1 MNRNLRAVT
10 DEDEA
15 IGDLQIAEYV
25 VFLLALDTYMRY
37 VEEATN
43 EEPADEVTASGVR
56 LLRISDAMIAEG
68 LSKALNETLP
78 TEAHKKLLARAMAV
92 RAINP
97 INAGRRALLLRTV
110 LSRGGPATQR
120 VVFQT
125 NRALKE
131 IREAISASM
140 IDDADSALD
149 RFAAISMR
157 NTRLKNWIALAA
169 KTAVQ
174 REIPKNAVESASN
187 EATDQA
193 SVLLNQQVQSAG
205 SQGAEDIE
213 IAKTTHSE
221 VLHQV
226 QQEATSAAKKA
237 LDTSGE
243 ADTPPTRSET
253 VGIAVA
259 AATAALGDP
268 SKPQNIPDPLRKLD
282 DEQRAAALTDGRV
295 LVAAGAGSGKSTTL
309 VARVEYLVKE
319 RRVFPS
325 RVLVTSFNT
334 KAANELKQKI
344 GSATSGETLQQMS
357 VGTMHSLF
365 RKFIGEYGTPQERSA
380 MGLGKD
386 PGGFVQGGGAVARAV
401 QRIWSECYPADTPQ
415 ERKVPKLKTVLMAK
429 SKWSGNNITPV
440 EAKALARTQEEL
452 DSADWYE
459 MYEGMKGSLPGWE
472 PPCGSSKGYESFMG
486 KWRPNDQRLA
496 DFDDMLIIFRSI
508 LKREPMVRKTLQGM
522 FDHILVD
529 ECVHED
535 TEVLLETGESKKV
548 SELETG
554 DKILSYQNGSAVFKS
569 VLAKKLSGKTSGVTI
584 HTKSGHSLTMTLDHR
599 LYATQFDPEIPEGE
613 LALYLMYRHDMG
625 FRIGVSSIP
634 YLIQRSTHD
643 VKYRSHRAGAEKAD
657 CMWVLETGEAS
668 EILFREL
675 DYSLDYQ
682 IPARLFEAEVRLCDQ
697 NRSDR
702 IFAKYGQNGAKLLEL
717 YGLSKEYPH
726 WVSTSSPDRKVV
738 SISAHRSG
746 GMSGHRSNGRRTTA
760 GMSWSPGDNEPM
772 IPANYKVYDTQG
784 GLRKTVHIS
793 DTTYVGVRKA
803 ALALAKSIEA
813 YVVED
818 ILVQDQSCLLTNAG
832 SLRVGMSVP
841 IWVSGQ
847 DNTESVIAFM
857 RGREIRELADKY
869 RIPVPAK
876 GCVHGSVYEAIRQAH
891 LQATHIDLK
900 PLDDSKI
907 VLGEIVAIVPEAGG
921 VFYDI
926 TVEDSGNFFG
936 NGVLSHNCQD
946 LNQCQNDIVEM
957 MSEHIKDGS
966 DGKSVWMV
974 GDPNQSIY
982 TFRGA
987 RPDIFL
993 GRAQKEDWK
1002 VRTIRTNY
1010 RCQPEIVD
1018 AANKLISHNEGRL
1031 PMEAVPSPAKVR
1043 GVGSVRVR
1051 SPGDEAEAAL
1061 SVVEEIKSNIEAG
1074 GDVADN
1080 AILTRTNKEQHAFE
1094 TACIIRG
1101 VPYARKGASSFLGS
1115 PETKAFLSYVQLAT
1129 GDDFAKMQ
1137 AALGEVINKPNRFFV
1152 APEAGAT
1159 AVSDALSAY
1168 AKRNG
1173 QDIKTVNP
1181 LVALGDPFFQSVLAE
1196 KLTRVRAGFKF
1207 QKAIEK
1213 LEDIQHGLGTM
1224 QANSE
1229 NPEYTT
1235 KDLFDEILGMT
1246 GTVAVMDPRT
1256 GRAQFVE
1263 QTFRDSLKA
1272 DLRDSVSEDDDT
1284 EDEDD
1289 TEGLGNISFLY
1300 ELVKKDP
1307 TDPGDLLTDPNTP
1320 TGFKAKMERYGQR
1333 ARELRIDITKWDKE
1347 QATLPP
1353 EQRKPPPGT
1362 YLGTVHSVKGA
1373 QWKNC
1378 YVSMPRGKFP
1388 FTPPVKPGQPPPDP
1402 EVAAEEMESERRL
1415 GYVALTRAAMNLTVI
1430 CPKQVGGKAAGISP
1444 FVDEAGLKLG
1454 ENVPKPGATPAIEES
1469 PEVQGD
1475 LAKLAG
1481 YEGIIPDEWEH

>member
-1 MNRNLRAVT
+1 MEETSIRQVVRQAMNLRAVT
-10 DEDEA
+10 DEDED

-43 EEPADEVTASGVR
+43 EEPADEVTAKGVR

-68 LSKALNETLP
+68 LQKALNETLP
-78 TEAHKKLLARAMAV
+78 TEGHKKLLARAMAV

-97 INAGRRALLLRTV
+97 TNAGRRALLLRTV

-149 RFAAISMR
+149 RFTAITMR

-174 REIPKNAVESASN
+174 REIPKNAVDAGSK
-187 EATDQA
+187 EAVDQA
-193 SVLLNQQVQSAG
+193 TVLLNQQVQSAG

-213 IAKTTHSE
+213 IAKTTQSE

-226 QQEATSAAKKA
+226 EQEATSAAKKA

-268 SKPQNIPDPLRKLD
+268 SKPQNVPDPLRKLD

-295 LVAAGAGSGKSTTL
+295 LVAAGAGAGKSTTL
-309 VARVEYLVKE
+309 VSRVEYLVKE
-319 RRVFPS
+319 RRVLPS

-344 GSATSGETLQQMS
+344 GSATSGEILNQMS

-386 PGGFVQGGGAVARAV
+386 RGGFVQGGGAVARAV

-429 SKWSGNNITPV
+429 SKWSGNNITPA
-440 EAKALARTQEEL
+440 EAKALARTQEEI

-459 MYEGMKGSLPGWE
+459 MYEGMKGSIPGWT
-472 PPCGSSKGYESFMG
+472 PPCGTSKGFESFMG
-486 KWRPNDQRLA
+486 KWRPNDQRLG

-529 ECVHED
+529 EC
-535 TEVLLETGESKKV
+535 
-548 SELETG
+548 
-554 DKILSYQNGSAVFKS
+554 
-569 VLAKKLSGKTSGVTI
+569 
-584 HTKSGHSLTMTLDHR
+584 
-599 LYATQFDPEIPEGE
+599 
-613 LALYLMYRHDMG
+613 
-625 FRIGVSSIP
+625 
-634 YLIQRSTHD
+634 
-643 VKYRSHRAGAEKAD
+643 
-657 CMWVLETGEAS
+657 
-668 EILFREL
+668 
-675 DYSLDYQ
+675 
-682 IPARLFEAEVRLCDQ
+682 
-697 NRSDR
+697 
-702 IFAKYGQNGAKLLEL
+702 
-717 YGLSKEYPH
+717 
-726 WVSTSSPDRKVV
+726 
-738 SISAHRSG
+738 
-746 GMSGHRSNGRRTTA
+746 
-760 GMSWSPGDNEPM
+760 
-772 IPANYKVYDTQG
+772 
-784 GLRKTVHIS
+784 
-793 DTTYVGVRKA
+793 
-803 ALALAKSIEA
+803 
-813 YVVED
+813 
-818 ILVQDQSCLLTNAG
+818 
-832 SLRVGMSVP
+832 
-841 IWVSGQ
+841 
-847 DNTESVIAFM
+847 
-857 RGREIRELADKY
+857 
-869 RIPVPAK
+869 
-876 GCVHGSVYEAIRQAH
+876 
-891 LQATHIDLK
+891 
-900 PLDDSKI
+900 
-907 VLGEIVAIVPEAGG
+907 
-921 VFYDI
+921 
-926 TVEDSGNFFG
+926 
-936 NGVLSHNCQD
+936 QD
-946 LNQCQNDIVEM
+946 LNQCQNDIIEM
-957 MSEHIKDGS
+957 LSEHIKDAS
-966 DGKSVWMV
+966 EGKSVWMV
-974 GDPNQSIY
+974 GDDRQSIY

-987 RPDIFL
+987 RPDIFIN
-993 GRAQKEDWK
+993 RAQKEDWV
-1002 VRTIRTNY
+1002 VRKIRTNY
-1010 RCQPEIVD
+1010 RCQPEIVEC
-1018 AANKLISHNEGRL
+1018 ANKLIANNERQI
-1031 PMEAVPSPAKVR
+1031 PMEAVPSPAKMR
-1043 GVGSVRVR
+1043 GVGSVRVQ

-1129 GDDFAKMQ
+1129 GDDATKMQ

-1196 KLTRVRAGFKF
+1196 KLTRVRSGFKF

-1213 LEDIQHGLGTM
+1213 LEDIQRGLGEM

-1300 ELVKKDP
+1300 ELAKKDP

-1320 TGFKAKMERYGQR
+1320 IGFKAKMERYGQR

-1347 QATLPP
+1347 QAALPP
-1353 EQRKPPPGT
+1353 EQRKAPPGVF
-1362 YLGTVHSVKGA
+1362 LSTVHSVKGA

-1378 YVSMPRGKFP
+1378 YVQMPKGKFP
-1388 FTPPVKPGQPPPDP
+1388 FQPPVKPGQPELDP
-1402 EVAAEEMESERRL
+1402 EVALEEMESERRL

-1444 FVDEAGLKLG
+1444 FVGEAGLKLG

-1469 PEVQGD
+1469 PGE
-1475 LAKLAG
+1475 LSKTAG
-1481 YEGIIPDEWEH
+1481 YEGMIPDEWEH

>member
-1 MNRNLRAVT
+1 MDEIVTRQVVRQAMSRNLRAVT
-10 DEDEA
+10 EEDEV

-78 TEAHKKLLARAMAV
+78 TESQKKLLARAMAV

-97 INAGRRALLLRTV
+97 ANAGRRALLLRMV

-120 VVFQT
+120 AVFQT

-131 IREAISASM
+131 IREAISAAT
-140 IDDADSALD
+140 IADADAALD
-149 RFAAISMR
+149 RFAAITMR

-169 KTAVQ
+169 RTAVQ

-205 SQGAEDIE
+205 SQGVEDIE

-253 VGIAVA
+253 IGIAVA

-268 SKPQNIPDPLRKLD
+268 SKPQNIPDSLRKLD

-295 LVAAGAGSGKSTTL
+295 LVAAGAGAGKSTTV

-319 RRVFPS
+319 RRVLPS

-344 GSATSGETLQQMS
+344 GSATSGDVLNQMS

-386 PGGFVQGGGAVARAV
+386 RGGFVGGGGAVARAV

-429 SKWSGNNITPV
+429 SKWSGNNITPA
-440 EAKALARTQEEL
+440 EAKALARTPEEQ

-486 KWRPNDQRLA
+486 KWRPNDQRLG
-496 DFDDMLIIFRSI
+496 DFDDMLTIFDGI

-522 FDHILVD
+522 FDHLIVD
-529 ECVHED
+529 EAQD
-535 TEVLLETGESKKV
+535 
-548 SELETG
+548 
-554 DKILSYQNGSAVFKS
+554 
-569 VLAKKLSGKTSGVTI
+569 LSGV
-584 HTKSGHSLTMTLDHR
+584 
-599 LYATQFDPEIPEGE
+599 QF
-613 LALYLMYRHDMG
+613 
-625 FRIGVSSIP
+625 SI
-634 YLIQRSTHD
+634 
-643 VKYRSHRAGAEKAD
+643 
-657 CMWVLETGEAS
+657 
-668 EILFREL
+668 
-675 DYSLDYQ
+675 
-682 IPARLFEAEVRLCDQ
+682 
-697 NRSDR
+697 
-702 IFAKYGQNGAKLLEL
+702 
-717 YGLSKEYPH
+717 
-726 WVSTSSPDRKVV
+726 
-738 SISAHRSG
+738 IS
-746 GMSGHRSNGRRTTA
+746 
-760 GMSWSPGDNEPM
+760 
-772 IPANYKVYDTQG
+772 Q
-784 GLRKTVHIS
+784 
-793 DTTYVGVRKA
+793 
-803 ALALAKSIEA
+803 
-813 YVVED
+813 
-818 ILVQDQSCLLTNAG
+818 
-832 SLRVGMSVP
+832 
-841 IWVSGQ
+841 
-847 DNTESVIAFM
+847 
-857 RGREIRELADKY
+857 
-869 RIPVPAK
+869 
-876 GCVHGSVYEAIRQAH
+876 
-891 LQATHIDLK
+891 
-900 PLDDSKI
+900 
-907 VLGEIVAIVPEAGG
+907 
-921 VFYDI
+921 
-926 TVEDSGNFFG
+926 
-936 NGVLSHNCQD
+936 
-946 LNQCQNDIVEM
+946 
-957 MSEHIKDGS
+957 MSEQVTDGK
-966 DGKSVWMV
+966 DGKSLWIC
-974 GDPNQSIY
+974 GDDKQSIY
-982 TFRGA
+982 GFRGA
-987 RPDIFL
+987 RPDLFTEL
-993 GRAQKEDWK
+993 HTTEGWK
-1002 VRTIRTNY
+1002 TRLIRTNY
-1010 RCQPEIVD
+1010 RCQPEIVEC
-1018 AANKLISHNEGRL
+1018 ANKLIANNERQI

-1043 GVGSVRVR
+1043 GVGSVRVQ

-1061 SVVEEIKSNIEAG
+1061 NVVEEIKSNIEAG

-1115 PETKAFLSYVQLAT
+1115 LETKAFLSYVQLAT
-1129 GDDFAKMQ
+1129 GDDYGKMQ

-1152 APEAGAT
+1152 APEAGST

-1213 LEDIQHGLGTM
+1213 LEDIQRSLGSM

-1263 QTFRDSLKA
+1263 QTFRDSLRA
-1272 DLRDSVSEDDDT
+1272 DLRDSISEDDDT

-1300 ELVKKDP
+1300 ELAKKDP

-1353 EQRKPPPGT
+1353 EQRKAPPGVF
-1362 YLGTVHSVKGA
+1362 LSTVHSVKGA

-1378 YVSMPRGKFP
+1378 YVQMPLGKFP
-1388 FTPPVKPGQPPPDP
+1388 IQPPVKPGQPPPDP
-1402 EVAAEEMESERRL
+1402 EVEAEQLESERRL

-1430 CPKQVGGKAAGISP
+1430 CPKVVGGKAAGVSP
-1444 FVDEAGLKLG
+1444 FVGEAGLKLG

-1475 LAKLAG
+1475 LSKMAG
-1481 YEGIIPDEWEH
+1481 YEGIIPEEWEH